1 MRQRGIPKE
10 AVEAVLQNYHTS
22 RPAPRR
28 SDEPASV
35 IYIGYYQGRDLKV
48 YVERDTD
55 PPKIRTA
62 VWEGD

>member
-1 MRQRGIPKE
+1 MRQRKIPKE
-10 AVEAVLQNYHTS
+10 AVEAVLENYHTS

-28 SDEPASV
+28 SGEPATV
-35 IYIGYYQGRDLKV
+35 IYTGDYQGRHLKV

-55 PPKIRTA
+55 PAKIRTA